1 MYRLC
6 LVYILVSVLASHPL
20 VTQARRM
27 MFGQCPVTA
36 NLDQIHHAFLEI
48 KQAIQAE
55 DASDDV
61 RLLTRS
67 LFQSIETQES
77 CCFLRHM
84 LRFYVET
91 VFRHHTPSS
100 PLMERRTS
108 CLANCFL
115 SIKILL
121 RQCLFFAMQHDEM
134 RCHCAEE
141 TREKIKL
148 IQDAFEKMDLNA
160 AAVKAIGEINILI
173 DWMQQA

>member
-1 MYRLC
+1 MVEC
-6 LVYILVSVLASHPL
+6 GASHP
-20 VTQARRM
+20 VC
-27 MFGQCPVTA
+27 CPV
-36 NLDQIHHAFLEI
+36 Q
-48 KQAIQAE
+48 
-55 DASDDV
+55 
-61 RLLTRS
+61 
-67 LFQSIETQES
+67 TQES

-148 IQDAFEKMDLNA
+148 IQDAFEKVGDWCLRPVLTNDPVPFQMDLNA